1 MMFVCLAICDD
12 LLALTLINV
21 MYKCSL
27 LMSSDGN
34 LIQSLLFLS
43 VLFRAEYWNVV
54 DMKFYVVSTILPLM
68 NQY

>member
-1 MMFVCLAICDD
+1 MMFVYLAICDD

-43 VLFRAEYWNVV
+43 VLFRAEYWTSISIVFLIV
-54 DMKFYVVSTILPLM
+54 MSYL
-68 NQY
+68 